1 MKVEV
6 GEGVGAGFA
15 VPGPPTARERLSEWI
30 RAHASVHR
38 PGGDPVLLVTT
49 PRSGSTWLMELI
61 WAQPGF
67 KAISEPLDL
76 RREPVRRVLG
86 LGCWEELYAG
96 ASAARVEAYL
106 KDLAEGRLRFL
117 DPSPRLRHWRPLT
130 RRVVLKLLHGC
141 EDRLPRLE
149 QALRARV
156 VLLLRHP
163 IPVSLS
169 RRELP
174 RLRAFLESD
183 YARNFAPE
191 ELAFARRIFERG
203 DPLERAV
210 LDWTLQN
217 AVPLRTRRPSWLLL
231 SYEQLVLEPEPLL
244 RRLAEHLA
252 LPRPERLEAELPR
265 PSLTTRKS
273 ERSTA
278 EVLRRGTGLERQRY
292 LVERWRERV
301 PPEREAAL
309 LGIPAHFGVDVYRPG
324 SALPRPPVWQGPHP
338 EAEIR

>member
-1 MKVEV
+1 MTASGVHPGGARSVERRTLRERV
-6 GEGVGAGFA
+6 SEWVRAHSSVHLPG
-15 VPGPPTARERLSEWI
+15 GPP
-30 RAHASVHR
+30 
-38 PGGDPVLLVTT
+38 VLVVTT

-86 LGCWEELYAG
+86 IRSFEALYA
-96 ASAARVEAYL
+96 ASSAPRVEAYL
-106 KDLAEGRLRFL
+106 QGLAAGRLRFL
-117 DPSPRLRHWRPLT
+117 DPSPRLRHWRPVT

-141 EDRLPRLE
+141 EDRIPRLAE
-149 QALRARV
+149 LLGARV

-183 YARNFAPE
+183 YAAHFTAE
-191 ELAFARRIFERG
+191 ELAFARRLAAHE
-203 DPLERAV
+203 DPLERGV

-217 AVPLRTRRPSWLLL
+217 ALPLRMCRPEWLVL
-231 SYEQLVLEPEPLL
+231 SYEQLVLDPAPLL
-244 RRLAEHLA
+244 RRLAGHLA
-252 LPRPERLEAELPR
+252 LPRPERLERELPR
-265 PSLTTRKS
+265 PSLTTGKS
-273 ERSTA
+273 EPGTA
-278 EVLRRGTGLERQRY
+278 EVLRRESSPERQRY

-301 PPEREAAL
+301 SPEREAAL
-309 LGIPAHFGVDVYRPG
+309 LEIPARFGVEVYRAG
-324 SALPRPPVWQGPHP
+324 SALPRPPLWHGPHP
-338 EAEIR
+338 EGGLR

>member
-1 MKVEV
+1 MTA
-6 GEGVGAGFA
+6 GEGVDGGFA
-15 VPGPPTARERLSEWI
+15 APGPPTARERLSEWV
-30 RAHASVHR
+30 RARASVHR

-61 WAQPGF
+61 WGQPGF

-76 RREPVRRVLG
+76 RREAVRRVLG
-86 LGCWEELYAG
+86 LGCWEDLYGRSSAG
-96 ASAARVEAYL
+96 RVEAYL
-106 KDLAEGRLRFL
+106 KDLVEGRLRFL

-130 RRVVLKLLHGC
+130 RRVVVKLLHGC

-149 QALRARV
+149 EVLGARV

-183 YARNFAPE
+183 YAGHFRPE
-191 ELAFARRIFERG
+191 ELAFARRIAARG

-231 SYEQLVLEPEPLL
+231 SYEQLVLEPGPLL

-252 LPRPERLEAELPR
+252 LPRPDRLEAELPR

-278 EVLRRGTGLERQRY
+278 EVLRRGTGAERQRY

-301 PPEREAAL
+301 PREREAAL
-309 LGIPAHFGVDVYRPG
+309 LEIPARFGVDVYRPG
-324 SALPRPPVWQGPHP
+324 SALPRAPVWWGLHP
-338 EAEIR
+338 GEEPR